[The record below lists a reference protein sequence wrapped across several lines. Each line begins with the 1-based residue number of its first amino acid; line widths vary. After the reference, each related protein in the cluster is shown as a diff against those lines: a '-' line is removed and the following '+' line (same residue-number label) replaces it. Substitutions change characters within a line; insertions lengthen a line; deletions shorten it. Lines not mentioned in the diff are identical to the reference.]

1 MLPIP
6 ENLPRCFRGRRGTA
20 RFFDASSFLINRPR
34 RVDRMND
41 QANGVVE
48 RLDVAP
54 ESIASWNR
62 NDTTWMLGLFG
73 TAIGAGTLFLPI
85 NAGIGGFWPLMALAL
100 LAFPMTFYAHRG
112 LTRFVLSGREGA
124 DITEVVEQ
132 HFGKGAGAMITL
144 LYFFAIFPIL
154 LIYSVALTNTVG
166 SFLEHQLHV
175 MPPPRAV
182 LAFVLIMGLLA
193 VVRCGE
199 RFIVKAMSLMVY
211 PFIVALL
218 FLAVFLI
225 PHWTGGILSTATTLP
240 EPSAFLPTL
249 WLAIPVMVFSF
260 NHTPIISAFAVDQKR
275 QYGENAEVRSSQI
288 LARAHGLM
296 VVMVLFFVFSC
307 VLTLSP
313 AQLAEAKAQ
322 NISILSYLANHFNNP
337 TIAFVAPLIAF
348 LAISKSFLGH
358 YIGASEGLKGLVL
371 KSGRRPA
378 PKALDRMTAMFML
391 VVCWLVATLNPSILG
406 MIETLGG
413 PVISALLFLMPM
425 YAIYKVPAMRKYA
438 GAWSNYFV
446 IAAGLV
452 AISALIFSLTR

>member
-1 MLPIP
+1 
-6 ENLPRCFRGRRGTA
+6 
-20 RFFDASSFLINRPR
+20 
-34 RVDRMND
+34 MND

-48 RLDVAP
+48 RLDVTP
-54 ESIASWNR
+54 ASVAAWSR

-85 NAGIGGFWPLMALAL
+85 NAGIGGFWPLMVLAV

-132 HFGKGAGAMITL
+132 HFGKAAGALITL

-166 SFLEHQLHV
+166 SFLEHQLHLE
-175 MPPPRAV
+175 PPPRAI
-182 LAFVLIMGLLA
+182 LALLLIVGLLA

-240 EPSAFLPTL
+240 DASAFWPTL

-313 AQLAEAKAQ
+313 IQLAEAKAQ
-322 NISILSYLANHFNNP
+322 NISILSYLANHFSNP

-348 LAISKSFLGH
+348 VAISKSFLGH
-358 YIGASEGLKGLVL
+358 YIGASEGLKGLIV
-371 KSGRRPA
+371 KTGRRPA
-378 PKALDRMTAMFML
+378 PKVLDRLTAAFML
-391 VVCWLVATLNPSILG
+391 VVCWIVATLNPSILG

-425 YAIYKVPAMRKYA
+425 YAIHKVPAMRQYA
-438 GAWSNYFV
+438 GKLSNVFV
-446 IAAGLV
+446 VAAGVV
-452 AISALIFSLTR
+452 AITALVYSLVQ

>member
-1 MLPIP
+1 
-6 ENLPRCFRGRRGTA
+6 
-20 RFFDASSFLINRPR
+20 
-34 RVDRMND
+34 MND
-41 QANGVVE
+41 QANSVE
-48 RLDVAP
+48 QRFDAAATP
-54 ESIASWNR
+54 IAAWSR
-62 NDTTWMLGLFG
+62 HDTTWMLGLFG

-85 NAGIGGFWPLMALAL
+85 NAGIGGFWPLLALAL
-100 LAFPMTFYAHRG
+100 LAFPMTYYAHRG

-132 HFGKGAGAMITL
+132 HFGKSAGTLITA

-166 SFLEHQLHV
+166 SFLEHQLHIQ
-175 MPPPRAV
+175 PPPRAL
-182 LAFVLIMGLLA
+182 LAFVLILGLLA

-225 PHWTGGILSTATTLP
+225 PHWNGGILSTATTLP
-240 EPSAFLPTL
+240 APSAFLHTF

-260 NHTPIISAFAVDQKR
+260 NHSPIISAFAVDQKR
-275 QYGENAEVRSSQI
+275 RYGAQAEGRSSQI

-296 VVMVLFFVFSC
+296 VIMVMFFVFSC

-313 AQLAEAKAQ
+313 AQLAEAKTQ
-322 NISILSYLANHFNNP
+322 NISILSYLANHFSNP

-348 LAISKSFLGH
+348 VAIAKSFLGH
-358 YIGASEGLKGLVL
+358 YIGASEGLKGIVVRTGL
-371 KSGRRPA
+371 RPA
-378 PKALDRMTAMFML
+378 PKALDRLTAAMML
-391 VVCWLVATLNPSILG
+391 VVCWVVATLNPSILG

-413 PVISALLFLMPM
+413 PIITALLFLMPM
-425 YAIYKVPAMRKYA
+425 YAIHKVPAMRQYA
-438 GAWSNYFV
+438 GKASNVFV
-446 IAAGLV
+446 VVVGVVSMLALV
-452 AISALIFSLTR
+452 YSLMQ